1 MQTKHRKIMLIIS
14 VALIMVLF
22 TSVLAIN
29 SYSRYVVEE
38 NAKYTDTENNTTMD
52 YIDYTVNSV
61 FVVRTQD
68 ELFSAINQGYS
79 YVQLDKNIENPLIV
93 TQNAET
99 LDRDLILD
107 LNGIEIQRN
116 GYDPIL
122 RVNPG
127 VRLTVVDTSEE
138 QTGGLYNPVGS
149 VFQIIGGTL
158 TVVAGTFE
166 SGPRYS
172 EYYSYNTSVLN
183 NNGDTKRTIIDEYK
197 DVIYYTKSGEDF
209 SEGKSIVAPIIRSY
223 PTKTGEIKYN
233 HGNLY
238 FDETVKTGGFIIKP
252 DTYCYYRTSED
263 SAANSTEVA
272 TADWYYTYYVEK
284 DTYKYVGTAARKSY
298 DDVQITIYG
307 YENVIN
313 QASNKNNSSEYHAA
327 IQMTSGTLD
336 VQSGSFNQYFGV
348 NKTACVNAQGGEIKI
363 KKGSFSSRIPNA
375 LSFNSSSVL
384 IKESD
389 KLSYNESYFD
399 NFKWNTAESNAS
411 LARSGQAYCILNGD
425 EKNGGNAN
433 VTIGTGDLYSSNNNI
448 ISMQSGDLTINGGN
462 FTKRETIVPTTVV
475 DSSSAVN
482 VVNGNLS
489 LSGANCNVIG
499 KNSIGVQVKAGTLS
513 IDNSHFNVNGESS
526 YGIRSLIAS
535 NTNFTVK
542 NSNFTITGDYSYGIY
557 SENGQV
563 NISSDATNT
572 IKIDGDGSKGI
583 YVLNGG
589 SVHSTGYIYTL
600 SGDNSQGIH
609 GESTAS
615 SLIINGGSMTVKKSN
630 TYGIYSE
637 ISGDDKFTVTDFS
650 ITMQDGSGQTAIY
663 SANGKVTLSTTNGAS
678 IKVDGVSSRGIYVLG
693 SVTETETKKGSVQST
708 GYDYTIT
715 GDKSAGI
722 EGTNLASSISMN
734 NGTMTVTGNGET
746 EQSYTYGIKSAV
758 SGTDS
763 FNVNNFHITMA
774 GSGTQQIG
782 IYSTNG
788 TVNLNYTT
796 DTTSSDK
803 GLIYVN
809 GDNSAGIYTGTG
821 GSVVSDNYSY
831 TIEGANSSGIYA
843 SAGSVTL
850 SNGDI
855 TLSSNNS
862 TYGIYASSTE
872 QLNITL
878 NNSIINVGYVVD
890 GVIDTTNKSKSTV
903 SASAGVFLSSSD
915 TSSLIKLTDTS
926 ISSYELG
933 IVSNGGAVNIYNTS
947 VIKTNKA
954 SAIAI
959 RGGNVLL
966 TEGSNCT
973 IKSYNTTSSKAA
985 NEYTM
990 ELPVRESD
998 NTLVNNTYVN
1008 TDGIY
1013 VNGGSFTSNGTLT
1026 LTHTGLQNKTTVDGY
1041 YNYNSLVV
1049 TSYALRV
1056 YGGSV
1061 NITGTTHITAKVG
1074 GGVYAGTSSVATT
1087 AGSIILG
1094 TTTSEASQIT
1104 VKTEG
1109 EKYSSDEYYALGS
1122 VDKGSWQN
1130 RKSITG
1136 GHAVEMNGGSIT
1148 IYNGT
1153 YDAAFGNGVYANGNG
1168 TITVYNGIFNG
1179 WMGTKTDNTY
1189 DTNGK
1194 QIEGRITGKT
1204 GPSAYYG
1211 LKVVGGA
1218 TVKIYGGNFDGGNGG
1233 AFVTGVTNVDGQSIK
1248 NSSTAKVYIYAG
1260 VFGYTNNT
1268 ATATDGFN
1276 VYDDVE
1282 IVFGAKTSNASV
1294 DDIKIY
1300 GTATSIAVNGITQN
1314 SGSTQQSKI
1323 YVYYGTYSGP
1333 RHGMYLDGLANSS
1346 TFYQTYNTSNSIGLT
1361 SATISANGVQNNTTA
1376 IYYSGTNN

>member
-903 SASAGVFLSSSD
+903 SASAGVFLSSSN
-915 TSSLIKLTDTS
+915 TNSFINLTDTS
-926 ISSYELG
+926 IYSYELG
-933 IVSNGGAVNIYNTS
+933 IVSNGGKVEIHNTGTNES
-947 VIKTNKA
+947 IIKTNKA

-959 RGGNVLL
+959 RGGDVVLA
-966 TEGSNCT
+966 EGSNCT
-973 IKSYNTTSSKAA
+973 IESYNTTSSKTA

-990 ELPVRESD
+990 TLPVRKSD
-998 NTLVNNTYVN
+998 NTLEDTTYVN

-1013 VNGGSFTSNGTLT
+1013 VNGGSFTSNGTLK
-1026 LTHTGLQNKTTVDGY
+1026 LTHTGLQNVYSKDDIAKKD
-1041 YNYNSLVV
+1041 YNYNTLVV
-1049 TSYALRV
+1049 KSYALRV
-1056 YGGSV
+1056 YGGNV
-1061 NITGTTHITAKVG
+1061 TITGKTDITATVG
-1074 GGVYAGTSSVATT
+1074 GGVYAGISPEATT
-1087 AGSIILG
+1087 AGNITLG
-1094 TTTSEASQIT
+1094 TSSTTAESIT
-1104 VKTEG
+1104 VNTTG
-1109 EKYSSDEYYALGS
+1109 EDYGDEYNALGGTAS
-1122 VDKGSWQN
+1122 MGSWQN
-1130 RKSITG
+1130 RRSITG

-1153 YDAAFGNGVYANGNG
+1153 YDAAFGNGVYASGNG
-1168 TITVYNGIFNG
+1168 TITIHNGTFNG
-1179 WMGTKTDNTY
+1179 WMGKKN
-1189 DTNGK
+1189 K
-1194 QIEGRITGKT
+1194 ITGKT

-1218 TVKIYGGNFDGGNGG
+1218 TVHVYDGKFNGGNGG
-1233 AFVTGVTNVDGQSIK
+1233 AFVTGVTKVDGQTISEH
-1248 NSSTAKVYIYAG
+1248 STAEVYIYAG
-1260 VFGYTNNT
+1260 EFGKLDNNK
-1268 ATATDGFN
+1268 ATAPDGFN
-1276 VYDDVE
+1276 VYDDVV
-1282 IVFGAKTSNASV
+1282 IVFGAKTSDASV
-1294 DDIKIY
+1294 DDIKVY
-1300 GTATSIAVNGITQN
+1300 GYDSSIAANPITQN
-1314 SGSTQQSKI
+1314 SGQTETSTIS
-1323 YVYYGTYSGP
+1323 VYYGTYGTA
-1333 RHGMYLDGLANSS
+1333 GMYKDTLIGT
-1346 TFYQTYNTSNSIGLT
+1346 TFVTYNTKTGLT
-1361 SATISANGVQNNTTA
+1361 NAVNAQGVDGNTTVK
-1376 IYYSGTNN
+1376 YYNPNEGS

>member
-1 MQTKHRKIMLIIS
+1 MQTKHRKIMFIIS
-14 VALIMVLF
+14 VALILVLF

-29 SYSRYVVEE
+29 SYGRYVVEE
-38 NAKYTDTENNTTMD
+38 NAKYTEGDTTMD

-122 RVNPG
+122 RVKPG
-127 VRLTVVDTSEE
+127 VRLTVVDTSDE

-149 VFQIIGGTL
+149 VFQINGGTL

-183 NNGDTKRTIIDEYK
+183 NVGETKRTVIDDSKNVTFYK
-197 DVIYYTKSGEDF
+197 KISDNSF
-209 SEGKSIVAPIIRSY
+209 STGTVTNAPIIRSY

-238 FDETVKTGGFIIKP
+238 FDEKVSMGPFTIKP

-263 SAANSTEVA
+263 SAANSTEIA
-272 TADWYYTYYVEK
+272 TADWYYTYYVKASNYEYASADEPTDK
-284 DTYKYVGTAARKSY
+284 TQDY
-298 DDVQITIYG
+298 VQITIYG
-307 YENVIN
+307 YENVVA
-313 QASNKNNSSEYHAA
+313 QASTKTQSAEYHAA

-348 NKTACVNAQGGEIKI
+348 DKTACVNAQGGEIKI
-363 KKGSFSSRIPNA
+363 KNGSFSSRIPNA
-375 LSFNSSSVL
+375 LSYRQNTVI

-389 KLSYNESYFD
+389 RLSYNESYFD
-399 NFKWNTAESNAS
+399 NFKWNTTEANAS
-411 LARSGQAYCILNGD
+411 YTDDAGTVYNGRLARSGQAYCILNGGSAD
-425 EKNGGNAN
+425 
-433 VTIGTGDLYSSNNNI
+433 VTIGTGELYSSNNNI
-448 ISMQSGDLTINGGN
+448 ISMQGGDLTINGGN
-462 FTKRETIVPTTVV
+462 FTKRETIVPNTVE
-475 DSSSAVN
+475 DSSSAVS
-482 VVNGNLS
+482 VVSGNLS
-489 LSGANCNVIG
+489 LSSATCKVIG
-499 KNSIGVQVKAGTLS
+499 ENTIGVQVKAGTLN
-513 IDNSHFNVNGESS
+513 IDNSIFNINGENS

-535 NTNFTVK
+535 DTAFTVK
-542 NSNFTITGDYSYGIY
+542 NSNFTVSGKNSYGIY
-557 SENGQV
+557 SENGRV
-563 NISSDATNT
+563 NISSDTTNT
-572 IKIDGDGSKGI
+572 IQIDGDESKGI
-583 YVLNGG
+583 YVSNGG

-615 SLIINGGSMTVKKSN
+615 SLIIDGGSMTVKKSK

-637 ISGDDKFTVTDFS
+637 ISGDDNFTVTDFS
-650 ITMQDGSGQTAIY
+650 ITMEGGSEQTAIY

-678 IKVDGVSSRGIYVLG
+678 IKVDGESSRGVYVLG

-715 GDKSAGI
+715 GDKSIGI
-722 EGTNLASSISMN
+722 EGTALASSISMKK
-734 NGTMTVTGNGET
+734 GTMTVTGNGET

-796 DTTSSDK
+796 DTTLSDK
-803 GLIYVN
+803 GLINVN

-821 GSVVSDNYSY
+821 GSVVSNNYSY

-850 SNGDI
+850 SNGNI
-855 TLSSNNS
+855 TLDSNNS
-862 TYGIYASSTE
+862 TYGIYASSTDKIE
-872 QLNITL
+872 IEV
-878 NNSIINVGYVVD
+878 NNSKINVCYD
-890 GVIDTTNKSKSTV
+890 DATTKSGTV

-915 TSSLIKLTDTS
+915 TNSLIKLTDTS
-926 ISSYELG
+926 IYSYELG
-933 IVSNGGAVNIYNTS
+933 IVSNGGKVEIDNTGTNIS
-947 VIKTNKA
+947 EIKTKKA

-959 RGGNVLL
+959 RGGDVLL
-966 TEGSNCT
+966 AEGSNC
-973 IKSYNTTSSKAA
+973 IIESYNTTDSAAA
-985 NEYTM
+985 NTYTM
-990 ELPVRESD
+990 TLPVRESD
-998 NTLVNNTYVN
+998 NTLKDTEYVN

-1013 VNGGSFTSNGTLT
+1013 VNGGKFISNGTLN
-1026 LTHTGLQNKTTVDGY
+1026 LTHTGLQNETTVDGY

-1049 TSYALRV
+1049 KSYALRV
-1056 YGGSV
+1056 YGGDV
-1061 NITGTTHITAKVG
+1061 TITGKTDITAKVG
-1074 GGVYAGTSSVATT
+1074 GGVYAGTSLEATT

-1104 VKTEG
+1104 VRTEG
-1109 EKYSSDEYYALGS
+1109 EDYSSDEYYALGS
-1122 VDKGSWQN
+1122 VDNGSWQN

-1153 YDAAFGNGVYANGNG
+1153 YDAAFGDGVHATGNG
-1168 TITVYNGIFNG
+1168 TIKIYNGIFNG
-1179 WMGTKTDNTY
+1179 WMGKKNKVE
-1189 DTNGK
+1189 N
-1194 QIEGRITGKT
+1194 KT

-1211 LKVVGGA
+1211 LKVIGGA
-1218 TVKIYGGNFDGGNGG
+1218 TVNIYGGNFDGGNGG
-1233 AFVTGVTNVDGQSIK
+1233 AFVTGVTNVNGQSIK
-1248 NSSTAKVYIYAG
+1248 NSSTAEVYIYAG
-1260 VFGYTNNT
+1260 VFGYTNNQ
-1268 ATATDGFN
+1268 ASATDGFN

-1314 SGSTQQSKI
+1314 NGSTQQSKI
-1323 YVYYGTYSGP
+1323 FVYYGTYSGP
-1333 RHGMYLDGLANSS
+1333 SHGMWLDDRANSS

-1361 SATISANGVQNNTTA
+1361 SATISAKGVQNNTTA
-1376 IYYSGTNN
+1376 VYYSGTNI

>member
-38 NAKYTDTENNTTMD
+38 NAKYTEGDTTMD

-61 FVVRTQD
+61 FVVKKQD

-93 TQNAET
+93 TQKAET

-116 GYDPIL
+116 GYEPIL
-122 RVNPG
+122 KVKQG
-127 VRLTVVDTSEE
+127 VRLTVVDTSDE

-149 VFQIIGGTL
+149 VFQINGGTL

-172 EYYSYNTSVLN
+172 EYYSYNSYVLN
-183 NNGDTKRTIIDEYK
+183 HSGETKRTIIDDSK
-197 DVIYYTKSGEDF
+197 NVILYTKGSANTF
-209 SEGKSIVAPIIRSY
+209 SNGIETDAPIIRSY

-238 FDETVKTGGFIIKP
+238 FDETVFMGTFTIKP

-272 TADWYYTYYVEK
+272 TADWYYTYYVTK
-284 DTYKYVGTAARKSY
+284 DTYEYVGTAARKSY

-313 QASNKNNSSEYHAA
+313 NASTKTKPTEYYAA

-348 NKTACVNAQGGEIKI
+348 DTTACVNAQGGEIKI

-399 NFKWNTAESNAS
+399 NFKWNSTEVNAS
-411 LARSGQAYCILNGD
+411 YTENGTDYNGRLARSGQAYCILNDGD
-425 EKNGGNAN
+425 AN
-433 VTIGTGDLYSSNNNI
+433 VTVGTGDLYSSNNNI
-448 ISMQSGDLTINGGN
+448 ISMQGGDLTINGGN

-475 DSSSAVN
+475 DSSSAVY
-482 VVNGNLS
+482 VKDGNLS

-499 KNSIGVQVKAGTLS
+499 KNTIGVQVKAGTLS
-513 IDNSHFNVNGESS
+513 IDHSQFNVNGENS

-535 NTNFTVK
+535 NTDFTVK
-542 NSNFTITGDYSYGIY
+542 NSNFTIAGNNSVGIY
-557 SENGQV
+557 SQNGRV
-563 NISSDATNT
+563 NISSDTTNT
-572 IKIDGDGSKGI
+572 IQIEGDGSKGI

-600 SGDNSQGIH
+600 SGDNSKGIH

-615 SLIINGGSMTVKKSN
+615 SLIIKGGSMTVKKSN

-650 ITMQDGSGQTAIY
+650 ITMENGSGQTAIY

-678 IKVDGVSSRGIYVLG
+678 IKVDGESSRGIYVLG
-693 SVTETETKKGSVQST
+693 NITETETKKGSVQST
-708 GYDYTIT
+708 GYDYEIK
-715 GDKSAGI
+715 GDKA
-722 EGTNLASSISMN
+722 
-734 NGTMTVTGNGET
+734 
-746 EQSYTYGIKSAV
+746 
-758 SGTDS
+758 
-763 FNVNNFHITMA
+763 
-774 GSGTQQIG
+774 IG
-782 IYSTNG
+782 I
-788 TVNLNYTT
+788 L
-796 DTTSSDK
+796 
-803 GLIYVN
+803 
-809 GDNSAGIYTGTG
+809 
-821 GSVVSDNYSY
+821 
-831 TIEGANSSGIYA
+831 A
-843 SAGSVTL
+843 SAGTVTL

-862 TYGIYASSTE
+862 TYGIYASSTDKLE
-872 QLNITL
+872 ITVTNSNIK
-878 NNSIINVGYVVD
+878 VGYVDDNVT
-890 GVIDTTNKSKSTV
+890 DTTNKSGTV